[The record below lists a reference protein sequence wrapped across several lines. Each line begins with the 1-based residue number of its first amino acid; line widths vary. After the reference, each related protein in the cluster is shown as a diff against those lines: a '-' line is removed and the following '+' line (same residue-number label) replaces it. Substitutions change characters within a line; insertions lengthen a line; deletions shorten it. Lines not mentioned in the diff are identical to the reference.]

1 MAQITNEMA
10 TNLTLDIGSAQ
21 KSLRELTSTVKDSN
35 NEWKIQ
41 EAQLKASGD
50 AANASKARYEGLQNT
65 LSEQKNKVDALK
77 QALNNNNTETKK
89 GQELQT
95 YLTNELA
102 KAERQYASYQGQ
114 LEKATQSYKYQESGL
129 AKLNDE
135 LKQSNDL
142 TDARARKLESEGH
155 VEEAQKTRLDGLKNA
170 QANYTK
176 QLEIQTSELNKLAD
190 SGDKSSE
197 SYKRQELRVAQMGAK
212 LAQTEREIKDF
223 NRTEIKPETSGMNK
237 VRDQLRS
244 LDEAL
249 EGTRSRFKTIFM
261 ANLAANGVYSAFENI
276 KEKISETLEGAKEYN
291 KEQQVMN
298 ATWLTLTGNAG
309 QGKDMV
315 NSINQIST
323 AFGQSNDVVNELSQ
337 QFYHVFNQKEPTEQ
351 LTKSMLT
358 LGDTLGMNAADVE
371 RLGLNFT
378 HMLTSGR
385 MQLGDFNMITDQLP
399 MYGEK
404 LLEYEQKVQNN
415 AKLTMAQLRDQ
426 MSAGKVSAHDATEVM
441 NELGDKY
448 KTASE
453 NMMNTATGMERV
465 MQARGKALAGAL
477 IQPIMNAQNP
487 VFGAVSKWVS
497 DPKTEQEF
505 NKVGDQISKSFGT
518 ITAAFGKSFSGKDF
532 TSNADAFLN
541 KTSDAIKRFGDY
553 IAKHAD
559 DIRDF
564 FKMVRELGT
573 AGFGALGATLKIAI
587 PLLEQ
592 VGKFASSHPTLFKVL
607 AGSVIGFNL
616 ALKGTL
622 GILMSFEK
630 VKFAFDG
637 LTKSAGSAAK
647 GISLAFNF
655 LKANPF
661 ILVISGIFALGAAL
675 VGLYKHNEK
684 FKEFVNG
691 ILKSAKGVFDKLK
704 DVAAPVIQSFKIFG
718 NTIKEVFVDSF
729 NAAAKAISPFIKLFK
744 SAFSGLDSE
753 FSDIFKS
760 IGKSFGSILKP
771 FSDAGKKGGA
781 IQSVA
786 DALDGVSKWF
796 IQNKSFFTAI
806 GSLIAKSIGTGIAA
820 VGIAIRGFVEITLPL
835 IKPSVN
841 NVVSIIKGALSI
853 IGNAFKIAWN
863 GIKLVFDLLTF
874 NWKNLGKDIKGIAS
888 GISGVITSVFKTM
901 GAVIANIFNTLV
913 KVIDKA
919 LWSIGLGTKPIESF
933 VKGTINLFNYLWK
946 TTTNVF
952 GDIAGFIG
960 GTINDI
966 SRSWNKV
973 WSNIFNFFG
982 SIWDRISRYGRDS
995 VNGVSNVIHDVLGGI
1010 GNVWRGTWQG
1020 LSDFFGGIW
1029 RSIKGYA
1036 SDGINGVL
1044 NVINAGVDAIDS
1056 VWKFFTGHETSIH
1069 HLQPVKFA
1077 QGGIVQQRL
1086 AMVNDGDGPDWK
1098 ELIQLPNGEMKMSQK
1113 RNAVM
1118 PLPVGTRVYNGAE
1131 TKAIMNY
1138 MGIEKYAGGG
1148 IVGGAINWAKGALSD
1163 VGSWIGDKFDAIDAF
1178 LKNPLNAV
1186 MGLIQKATSGLIG
1199 GLGNFGQL
1207 ASGTLDKLMSPISDW
1222 FTKGLKKVQEEGQG
1236 APAGAGVQRWADQVK
1251 QALSANGLSTSDGMV
1266 QKVLRQIQ
1274 TESGGNEKAVQGG
1287 YTDVNT
1293 ISGDLAKGLMQTI
1306 SATFNAYAFPG
1317 HHNIFNGYDNL
1328 LAALAYAKNRYG
1340 SNLSYL
1346 GQGHGYANGG
1356 LITQHQIAE
1365 IGEGNKPEV
1374 IIPLDGMKSSRGF
1387 ELLGKTAVA
1396 MAARDGKM
1404 NQGVSDGSE
1413 VTQLLSQNNQLLGVV
1428 TQILGAILGE
1438 TEKGNEPLSALSI
1451 NRLSRLI
1458 TSSTVRSTN

>member
-77 QALNNNNTETKK
+77 QALDNNNTETKK

-114 LEKATQSYKYQESGL
+114 LDKATQSYKYQESGL

-249 EGTRSRFKTIFM
+249 EGTRNQFKNVFLG
-261 ANLAANGVYSAFENI
+261 NLVATGVTNALSSI
-276 KEKISETLEGAKEYN
+276 KDHFTGALKAGVDYN
-291 KEQQVMN
+291 KEMENVKLGLSNFTNGDNKLSEQLLSN
-298 ATWLTLTGNAG
+298 IKAIKESSGYATDTVTLLTKKTYGLTKNVDGALTLTDAFTNLGRATGKSDEAMGNLITKFFQANAS
-309 QGKDMV
+309 GKITTG
-315 NSINQIST
+315 S
-323 AFGQSNDVVNELSQ
+323 
-337 QFYHVFNQKEPTEQ
+337 
-351 LTKSMLT
+351 LTKLNKELPGFTDALGKNLGVSRDKLNQLATDGKLSMQ
-358 LGDTLGMNAADVE
+358 
-371 RLGLNFT
+371 
-378 HMLTSGR
+378 
-385 MQLGDFNMITDQLP
+385 QLGDAIQTMSDSKPLGLDNYYKSVDGFTNHFEERYKSLSGKITEGFFTQSN
-399 MYGEK
+399 G
-404 LLEYEQKVQNN
+404 LLATFSKSLDGDAVDKAFSRIGDSANKAVNTVAKAFGDVFKGQKVNPLESMAN
-415 AKLTMAQLRDQ
+415 ATADAITKLGNFIASHAKDITNFFKSM
-426 MSAGKVSAHDATEVM
+426 K
-441 NELGDKY
+441 ELG
-448 KTASE
+448 S
-453 NMMNTATGMERV
+453 
-465 MQARGKALAGAL
+465 
-477 IQPIMNAQNP
+477 
-487 VFGAVSKWVS
+487 
-497 DPKTEQEF
+497 
-505 NKVGDQISKSFGT
+505 
-518 ITAAFGKSFSGKDF
+518 
-532 TSNADAFLN
+532 
-541 KTSDAIKRFGDY
+541 
-553 IAKHAD
+553 
-559 DIRDF
+559 
-564 FKMVRELGT
+564 
-573 AGFGALGATLKIAI
+573 AGFGTMGTTLKIAL
-587 PLLEQ
+587 PLLESL
-592 VGKFASSHPTLFKVL
+592 GKFATTHPEAFKIL
-607 AGSVIGFNL
+607 AGSILGLNL

-622 GILMSFEK
+622 SVMSSFSRAKKAFNGLAGLVIKPKVDDGPAKRELGILSKAVVATGKGM
-630 VKFAFDG
+630 
-637 LTKSAGSAAK
+637 KSALKATVSVATKGAQLALKGLSATAK
-647 GISLAFNF
+647 ITGTAIKGAFTF
-655 LKANPF
+655 LKANPL
-661 ILVISGIFALGAAL
+661 ILLITGITLAITAL
-675 VGLYKHNEK
+675 VELYKHNKK
-684 FKEFVNG
+684 FRDFVNG
-691 ILKSAKGVFDKLK
+691 I
-704 DVAAPVIQSFKIFG
+704 
-718 NTIKEVFVDSF
+718 IK
-729 NAAAKAISPFIKLFK
+729 
-744 SAFSGLDSE
+744 
-753 FSDIFKS
+753 
-760 IGKSFGSILKP
+760 
-771 FSDAGKKGGA
+771 
-781 IQSVA
+781 SVA
-786 DALDGVSKWF
+786 DMAKGIANWFGDIWKSVSKWF
-796 IQNKSFFTAI
+796 GQ
-806 GSLIAKSIGTGIAA
+806 
-820 VGIAIRGFVEITLPL
+820 
-835 IKPSVN
+835 
-841 NVVSIIKGALSI
+841 VSDFISDTV
-853 IGNAFKIAWN
+853 N
-863 GIKLVFDLLTF
+863 GI
-874 NWKNLGKDIKGIAS
+874 
-888 GISGVITSVFKTM
+888 
-901 GAVIANIFNTLV
+901 
-913 KVIDKA
+913 
-919 LWSIGLGTKPIESF
+919 
-933 VKGTINLFNYLWK
+933 
-946 TTTNVF
+946 
-952 GDIAGFIG
+952 
-960 GTINDI
+960 
-966 SRSWNKV
+966 SRTWNKT

-982 SIWDRISRYGRDS
+982 NIWDRISKYGRDAINGIHGTIRS
-995 VNGVSNVIHDVLGGI
+995 VVGSIDS
-1010 GNVWRGTWQG
+1010 VWRSTWNG
-1020 LSDFFGGIW
+1020 LGDFFSGIW
-1029 RSIKGYA
+1029 GRIKGYA
-1036 SDGINGVL
+1036 QDGINGVL

-1077 QGGIVQQRL
+1077 QGGVVTQRL

-1098 ELIQLPNGEMKMSQK
+1098 ELIQLPNGDMKMSQK

-1118 PLPVGTRVYNGAE
+1118 PLPVGTRIYNGAE

-1138 MGIEKYAGGG
+1138 AGIEKYANGGV
-1148 IVGGAINWAKGALSD
+1148 VGGAIDWAKGALSN
-1163 VGSWIGDKFDAIDAF
+1163 VGSWIGDKFDAIDSF

-1222 FTKGLKKVQEEGQG
+1222 FTKGLKKVQDEGQG
-1236 APAGAGVQRWADQVK
+1236 SPAGAGVQRWGDQVK

-1340 SNLSYL
+1340 SNLSFL

-1365 IGEGNKPEV
+1365 IGEGNKPEM

-1396 MAARDGKM
+1396 MAARDGKTS
-1404 NQGVSDGSE
+1404 QGVSDGSE

-1458 TSSTVRSTN
+1458 TSSTVRSAN

>member
-77 QALNNNNTETKK
+77 QALDNNNTETKK

-114 LEKATQSYKYQESGL
+114 LDKATQSYKYQESGL

-176 QLEIQTSELNKLAD
+176 QLEIQTNELNKLAD

-223 NRTEIKPETSGMNK
+223 NRTEIKPETSGITK

-244 LDEAL
+244 LDESL
-249 EGTRSRFKTIFM
+249 EGTRNQFKNVFLG
-261 ANLAANGVYSAFENI
+261 NLVATGVTNALSSI
-276 KEKISETLEGAKEYN
+276 KDHFTGALKAGVDYN
-291 KEQQVMN
+291 KEMENVKLGLSNFTNGDNKLSEQLLSN
-298 ATWLTLTGNAG
+298 IKAIKESSGYATDTVTLLTKKTYGLTKNVDGALTLTDAFTNLGRATGKSDEAMGNLITKFFQANAS
-309 QGKDMV
+309 GKITTG
-315 NSINQIST
+315 S
-323 AFGQSNDVVNELSQ
+323 
-337 QFYHVFNQKEPTEQ
+337 
-351 LTKSMLT
+351 LTKLNKELPGFTDALGKNLGVSRDKLNQLATDGKLSMQ
-358 LGDTLGMNAADVE
+358 
-371 RLGLNFT
+371 
-378 HMLTSGR
+378 
-385 MQLGDFNMITDQLP
+385 QLGDAIQTMSDSKPLGLDNYYKSVDGFTNHFEERYKSLSGKITEGFFTQSN
-399 MYGEK
+399 G
-404 LLEYEQKVQNN
+404 LLATFSKSLDGDAVDKAFSRIGDSANKAVNTVAKAFGDVFKGQKVNPLESMAN
-415 AKLTMAQLRDQ
+415 ATADAITKLGNFIASHAKDITNFFKSM
-426 MSAGKVSAHDATEVM
+426 K
-441 NELGDKY
+441 ELG
-448 KTASE
+448 S
-453 NMMNTATGMERV
+453 
-465 MQARGKALAGAL
+465 
-477 IQPIMNAQNP
+477 
-487 VFGAVSKWVS
+487 
-497 DPKTEQEF
+497 
-505 NKVGDQISKSFGT
+505 
-518 ITAAFGKSFSGKDF
+518 
-532 TSNADAFLN
+532 
-541 KTSDAIKRFGDY
+541 
-553 IAKHAD
+553 
-559 DIRDF
+559 
-564 FKMVRELGT
+564 
-573 AGFGALGATLKIAI
+573 AGFGTMGTTLKIAL
-587 PLLEQ
+587 PLLESL
-592 VGKFASSHPTLFKVL
+592 GKFATTHPEAFKIL
-607 AGSVIGFNL
+607 AGSILGLNL

-622 GILMSFEK
+622 SVMSSFSRAKKAFNGLAGLVIKPKVDDGPAKRELGILSKAVVATGKGM
-630 VKFAFDG
+630 
-637 LTKSAGSAAK
+637 KSALKATVSVATKGAQLALKGLSATAK
-647 GISLAFNF
+647 ITGTAIKGAFTF
-655 LKANPF
+655 LKANPL
-661 ILVISGIFALGAAL
+661 ILLITGITLAITAL
-675 VGLYKHNEK
+675 VELYKHNKK
-684 FKEFVNG
+684 FRDFVNG
-691 ILKSAKGVFDKLK
+691 I
-704 DVAAPVIQSFKIFG
+704 
-718 NTIKEVFVDSF
+718 IK
-729 NAAAKAISPFIKLFK
+729 
-744 SAFSGLDSE
+744 
-753 FSDIFKS
+753 
-760 IGKSFGSILKP
+760 
-771 FSDAGKKGGA
+771 
-781 IQSVA
+781 SVA
-786 DALDGVSKWF
+786 DMAKGIANWFGDMWKSVSKWF
-796 IQNKSFFTAI
+796 GQ
-806 GSLIAKSIGTGIAA
+806 
-820 VGIAIRGFVEITLPL
+820 
-835 IKPSVN
+835 
-841 NVVSIIKGALSI
+841 VSD
-853 IGNAFKIAWN
+853 F
-863 GIKLVFDLLTF
+863 
-874 NWKNLGKDIKGIAS
+874 
-888 GISGVITSVFKTM
+888 IS
-901 GAVIANIFNTLV
+901 
-913 KVIDKA
+913 
-919 LWSIGLGTKPIESF
+919 
-933 VKGTINLFNYLWK
+933 
-946 TTTNVF
+946 
-952 GDIAGFIG
+952 

-966 SRSWNKV
+966 SRIWSKV

-1077 QGGIVQQRL
+1077 QGGVVTQRL

-1138 MGIEKYAGGG
+1138 AGIEKYANGG

-1178 LKNPLNAV
+1178 LKNPLSAV
-1186 MGLIQKATSGLIG
+1186 QGLISKAVDPLISS
-1199 GLGNFGQL
+1199 LGNFGQL
-1207 ASGTLDKLMSPISDW
+1207 ASGVFDKLMSPLSDW
-1222 FTKGLKKVQEEGQG
+1222 FTKGLKKVQDEGQG

-1340 SNLSYL
+1340 SNLSFL

-1365 IGEGNKPEV
+1365 IGEGNKPEM

-1396 MAARDGKM
+1396 MAARDGKTS
-1404 NQGVSDGSE
+1404 QGVSDGSE
-1413 VTQLLSQNNQLLGVV
+1413 VTQLLSQNNQLLGVM

-1458 TSSTVRSTN
+1458 TSSTVRSAN

>member
-77 QALNNNNTETKK
+77 QALDNNNTETKK

-114 LEKATQSYKYQESGL
+114 LDKATQSYKYQESGL

-223 NRTEIKPETSGMNK
+223 NRTEIKPQSSGINK
-237 VRDQLRS
+237 VREQLRA
-244 LDEAL
+244 LDDAL
-249 EGTRSRFKTIFM
+249 EGTRNQFKNVFLG
-261 ANLAANGVYSAFENI
+261 NLVATGVTNALSSI
-276 KEKISETLEGAKEYN
+276 KDHFTGALKAGIDYN
-291 KEQQVMN
+291 KEMENVKLGLSNFTNGDDKLSEQLLSN
-298 ATWLTLTGNAG
+298 IKAIKESSGYATDTVTLLTKKTYGLTKNVDGALTLTDAFTNLGRATGKSDEAMGNLITKFFQANAS
-309 QGKDMV
+309 GKITTG
-315 NSINQIST
+315 S
-323 AFGQSNDVVNELSQ
+323 
-337 QFYHVFNQKEPTEQ
+337 
-351 LTKSMLT
+351 LTKLNKELPGFTDALGKNLGVSRDKLNQLATDGKLSMQ
-358 LGDTLGMNAADVE
+358 
-371 RLGLNFT
+371 
-378 HMLTSGR
+378 
-385 MQLGDFNMITDQLP
+385 QLGDAIQTMSDSKPLGLDNYYKSVDGFTNHFEERYKSLSGKITEGFFTQSN
-399 MYGEK
+399 G
-404 LLEYEQKVQNN
+404 LLATFSKSLDGDAVDKAFSRIGDSANKAVNTVAKAFGDVFKGQKVNPLESMAN
-415 AKLTMAQLRDQ
+415 ATADAITKLGNFIASHAKDITNFFKSM
-426 MSAGKVSAHDATEVM
+426 K
-441 NELGDKY
+441 ELG
-448 KTASE
+448 S
-453 NMMNTATGMERV
+453 
-465 MQARGKALAGAL
+465 
-477 IQPIMNAQNP
+477 
-487 VFGAVSKWVS
+487 
-497 DPKTEQEF
+497 
-505 NKVGDQISKSFGT
+505 
-518 ITAAFGKSFSGKDF
+518 
-532 TSNADAFLN
+532 
-541 KTSDAIKRFGDY
+541 
-553 IAKHAD
+553 
-559 DIRDF
+559 
-564 FKMVRELGT
+564 
-573 AGFGALGATLKIAI
+573 AGFGTMGTTLKIAL
-587 PLLEQ
+587 PLLESL
-592 VGKFASSHPTLFKVL
+592 GKFATTHPEAFKIL
-607 AGSVIGFNL
+607 AGSILGLNL
-616 ALKGTL
+616 ALKATLATMRWFDRAKLGLDLLTGLVIKPKVNGSDAKREL
-622 GILMSFEK
+622 GIIGKL
-630 VKFAFDG
+630 G
-637 LTKSAGSAAK
+637 K
-647 GISLAFNF
+647 GIGKSFMWTAKLATKAIADSLAFIGRTTVATGKAIGKSVVWTAKIATKGAQLALKGLAATAKVTGNGIKLAFNF
-655 LKANPF
+655 LKANPL
-661 ILVISGIFALGAAL
+661 ILLITGITLAIGAL
-675 VGLYKHNEK
+675 VELYKHNKK
-684 FKEFVNG
+684 FRDFVNG
-691 ILKSAKGVFDKLK
+691 I
-704 DVAAPVIQSFKIFG
+704 
-718 NTIKEVFVDSF
+718 IK
-729 NAAAKAISPFIKLFK
+729 
-744 SAFSGLDSE
+744 
-753 FSDIFKS
+753 
-760 IGKSFGSILKP
+760 
-771 FSDAGKKGGA
+771 
-781 IQSVA
+781 SVA
-786 DALDGVSKWF
+786 DMA
-796 IQNKSFFTAI
+796 
-806 GSLIAKSIGTGIAA
+806 
-820 VGIAIRGFVEITLPL
+820 
-835 IKPSVN
+835 
-841 NVVSIIKGALSI
+841 
-853 IGNAFKIAWN
+853 
-863 GIKLVFDLLTF
+863 
-874 NWKNLGKDIKGIAS
+874 KGIANWFGDMWKS
-888 GISGVITSVFKTM
+888 VSKLFGQVSDFIGDTVNGISRT
-901 GAVIANIFNTLV
+901 
-913 KVIDKA
+913 
-919 LWSIGLGTKPIESF
+919 
-933 VKGTINLFNYLWK
+933 
-946 TTTNVF
+946 
-952 GDIAGFIG
+952 
-960 GTINDI
+960 
-966 SRSWNKV
+966 WNKT
-973 WSNIFNFFG
+973 WNNIFNFFG

-1029 RSIKGYA
+1029 KSIKGFA

-1138 MGIEKYAGGG
+1138 AGIEKYANGGV
-1148 IVGGAINWAKGALSD
+1148 VGGAIDWAKGALSN
-1163 VGSWIGDKFDAIDAF
+1163 VGSWIGDKFDAIDSF

-1236 APAGAGVQRWADQVK
+1236 APAGAGVQRWAEQVK
-1251 QALSANGLSTSDGMV
+1251 SALAANGLSTSDGMV

-1356 LITQHQIAE
+1356 LITQYQIAE
-1365 IGEGNKPEV
+1365 IGEGNKPEM

-1404 NQGVSDGSE
+1404 SQGVSDGSE

-1458 TSSTVRSTN
+1458 TSSTVRSAN

>member
-77 QALNNNNTETKK
+77 QALDNNNTETKK

-114 LEKATQSYKYQESGL
+114 LDKATQSYKYQESGL

-223 NRTEIKPETSGMNK
+223 NRTEIKPETSGITK

-244 LDEAL
+244 LDESL
-249 EGTRSRFKTIFM
+249 EGTRNQFKNVFLG
-261 ANLAANGVYSAFENI
+261 NLVATGVTNALSSI
-276 KEKISETLEGAKEYN
+276 KDHFTGALKAGVDYN
-291 KEQQVMN
+291 KEMENVKLGLSNFTNGDNKLSEQLLSN
-298 ATWLTLTGNAG
+298 IKAIKESSGYATDTVTLLTKKTYGLTKNVDGALTLTDAFTNLGRATGKSDEAMGNLITKFFQANAS
-309 QGKDMV
+309 GKITTG
-315 NSINQIST
+315 S
-323 AFGQSNDVVNELSQ
+323 
-337 QFYHVFNQKEPTEQ
+337 
-351 LTKSMLT
+351 LTKLNKELPGFTDALGKNLGVSRDKLNQLATDGKLSMQ
-358 LGDTLGMNAADVE
+358 
-371 RLGLNFT
+371 
-378 HMLTSGR
+378 
-385 MQLGDFNMITDQLP
+385 QLGDAIQTMSDSKPLGLDNYYKSVDGFTNHFEERYKSLSGKITEGFFTQSN
-399 MYGEK
+399 G
-404 LLEYEQKVQNN
+404 LLATFSKSLDGDAVDKAFSRIGDSANKAVNTVAKAFGDVFKGQKVNPLESMAN
-415 AKLTMAQLRDQ
+415 ATADAITKLGNFIASHAKDITNFFKSM
-426 MSAGKVSAHDATEVM
+426 K
-441 NELGDKY
+441 ELG
-448 KTASE
+448 S
-453 NMMNTATGMERV
+453 
-465 MQARGKALAGAL
+465 
-477 IQPIMNAQNP
+477 
-487 VFGAVSKWVS
+487 
-497 DPKTEQEF
+497 
-505 NKVGDQISKSFGT
+505 
-518 ITAAFGKSFSGKDF
+518 
-532 TSNADAFLN
+532 
-541 KTSDAIKRFGDY
+541 
-553 IAKHAD
+553 
-559 DIRDF
+559 
-564 FKMVRELGT
+564 
-573 AGFGALGATLKIAI
+573 AGFGTMGTTLKIAL
-587 PLLEQ
+587 PLLESL
-592 VGKFASSHPTLFKVL
+592 GKFATTHPEAFKIL
-607 AGSVIGFNL
+607 AGSILGLNL

-622 GILMSFEK
+622 SVMSSFSRAKKAFNGLAGLVIKPKVDDGPAKRELGILSKAVVATGKGM
-630 VKFAFDG
+630 
-637 LTKSAGSAAK
+637 KSALKATVSVATKGAQLALKGLSATAK
-647 GISLAFNF
+647 ITGTAIKGAFTF
-655 LKANPF
+655 LKANPL
-661 ILVISGIFALGAAL
+661 ILLITGITLAITAL
-675 VGLYKHNEK
+675 VELYKHNKK
-684 FKEFVNG
+684 FRDFVNG
-691 ILKSAKGVFDKLK
+691 I
-704 DVAAPVIQSFKIFG
+704 
-718 NTIKEVFVDSF
+718 IK
-729 NAAAKAISPFIKLFK
+729 
-744 SAFSGLDSE
+744 
-753 FSDIFKS
+753 
-760 IGKSFGSILKP
+760 
-771 FSDAGKKGGA
+771 
-781 IQSVA
+781 SVA
-786 DALDGVSKWF
+786 DMAKGIANWFGDMWKSVSKWF
-796 IQNKSFFTAI
+796 GQ
-806 GSLIAKSIGTGIAA
+806 
-820 VGIAIRGFVEITLPL
+820 
-835 IKPSVN
+835 
-841 NVVSIIKGALSI
+841 VSD
-853 IGNAFKIAWN
+853 F
-863 GIKLVFDLLTF
+863 
-874 NWKNLGKDIKGIAS
+874 
-888 GISGVITSVFKTM
+888 IS
-901 GAVIANIFNTLV
+901 
-913 KVIDKA
+913 
-919 LWSIGLGTKPIESF
+919 
-933 VKGTINLFNYLWK
+933 
-946 TTTNVF
+946 
-952 GDIAGFIG
+952 

-966 SRSWNKV
+966 SRIWSKV

-1077 QGGIVQQRL
+1077 QGGVVTQRL

-1138 MGIEKYAGGG
+1138 AGIEKYANGG

-1178 LKNPLNAV
+1178 LKNPLSAV
-1186 MGLIQKATSGLIG
+1186 QGLISKAVDPLINS
-1199 GLGNFGQL
+1199 LGNFGQL
-1207 ASGTLDKLMSPISDW
+1207 ALGVFDKLMSPLSDW
-1222 FTKGLKKVQEEGQG
+1222 FTKGLKKVQDEGQG

-1365 IGEGNKPEV
+1365 IGEGNKPEM

-1396 MAARDGKM
+1396 MAARDGKTS
-1404 NQGVSDGSE
+1404 QGVSDGSE
-1413 VTQLLSQNNQLLGVV
+1413 VTQLLSQNNQLLGVM

-1458 TSSTVRSTN
+1458 TSSTVRSAN

>member
-77 QALNNNNTETKK
+77 QALDNNNTETKK

-114 LEKATQSYKYQESGL
+114 LDKATQSYKYQESGL

-155 VEEAQKTRLDGLKNA
+155 VEEAQKIRLDGLKNA

-249 EGTRSRFKTIFM
+249 EGTRNQFKNVFLG
-261 ANLAANGVYSAFENI
+261 NLVATGVTNALSSI
-276 KEKISETLEGAKEYN
+276 KGHFTGALKAGVDYN
-291 KEQQVMN
+291 KEMENVKLGLSNFTNGDNKLSEQLLSN
-298 ATWLTLTGNAG
+298 IKAIKESSGYATDTVTLLTKKTYGLTKNVDGALTLTDAFTNLGRATGKSDEAMGNLITKFFQANAS
-309 QGKDMV
+309 GKITTG
-315 NSINQIST
+315 S
-323 AFGQSNDVVNELSQ
+323 
-337 QFYHVFNQKEPTEQ
+337 
-351 LTKSMLT
+351 LTKLNKELPGFTDALGKNLGVSRDKLNQLATDGKLSMQ
-358 LGDTLGMNAADVE
+358 
-371 RLGLNFT
+371 
-378 HMLTSGR
+378 
-385 MQLGDFNMITDQLP
+385 QLGDAIQTMSDSKPLGLDNYYKSVDGFTNHFEERYKSLSGKITEGFFTQSN
-399 MYGEK
+399 G
-404 LLEYEQKVQNN
+404 LLATFSKSLDGDAVDKAFSRIGDSANKAVNTVAKAFGDVFKGQKVNPLESMAN
-415 AKLTMAQLRDQ
+415 ATADAITKLGNFIASHAKDITNFFKSM
-426 MSAGKVSAHDATEVM
+426 K
-441 NELGDKY
+441 ELG
-448 KTASE
+448 S
-453 NMMNTATGMERV
+453 
-465 MQARGKALAGAL
+465 
-477 IQPIMNAQNP
+477 
-487 VFGAVSKWVS
+487 
-497 DPKTEQEF
+497 
-505 NKVGDQISKSFGT
+505 
-518 ITAAFGKSFSGKDF
+518 
-532 TSNADAFLN
+532 
-541 KTSDAIKRFGDY
+541 
-553 IAKHAD
+553 
-559 DIRDF
+559 
-564 FKMVRELGT
+564 
-573 AGFGALGATLKIAI
+573 AGFGTMGTTLKIAL
-587 PLLEQ
+587 PLLESL
-592 VGKFASSHPTLFKVL
+592 GKFATTHPEAFKIL
-607 AGSVIGFNL
+607 AGSILGLNL
-616 ALKGTL
+616 ALKATLATMRGFDRAKLGLDLLTGLVIKPKVNGSDAKREL
-622 GILMSFEK
+622 GIIGKL
-630 VKFAFDG
+630 G
-637 LTKSAGSAAK
+637 K
-647 GISLAFNF
+647 GIGKSFMWTAKLATKAIADSLAFIGRTTVATGKAIGKSVAWTAKIATKGAQLALKGLAATAKVTGNGIKLAFNF
-655 LKANPF
+655 LKANPL
-661 ILVISGIFALGAAL
+661 ILLISGIALAITAL
-675 VGLYKHNEK
+675 VELYKHNKK
-684 FKEFVNG
+684 FRDFVNG
-691 ILKSAKGVFDKLK
+691 I
-704 DVAAPVIQSFKIFG
+704 
-718 NTIKEVFVDSF
+718 IK
-729 NAAAKAISPFIKLFK
+729 
-744 SAFSGLDSE
+744 
-753 FSDIFKS
+753 
-760 IGKSFGSILKP
+760 
-771 FSDAGKKGGA
+771 
-781 IQSVA
+781 SVA
-786 DALDGVSKWF
+786 DMAKGIAQWFGDMWKSVSKWF
-796 IQNKSFFTAI
+796 GQ
-806 GSLIAKSIGTGIAA
+806 
-820 VGIAIRGFVEITLPL
+820 
-835 IKPSVN
+835 
-841 NVVSIIKGALSI
+841 VSDFISDTV
-853 IGNAFKIAWN
+853 N
-863 GIKLVFDLLTF
+863 GI
-874 NWKNLGKDIKGIAS
+874 
-888 GISGVITSVFKTM
+888 
-901 GAVIANIFNTLV
+901 
-913 KVIDKA
+913 
-919 LWSIGLGTKPIESF
+919 
-933 VKGTINLFNYLWK
+933 
-946 TTTNVF
+946 
-952 GDIAGFIG
+952 
-960 GTINDI
+960 
-966 SRSWNKV
+966 SRTWNKT
-973 WSNIFNFFG
+973 WNNIFNFFG
-982 SIWDRISRYGRDS
+982 NIWDRISKYGRDAINGIHGTIRS
-995 VNGVSNVIHDVLGGI
+995 VVGSIDS
-1010 GNVWRGTWQG
+1010 VWRSTWNG
-1020 LSDFFGGIW
+1020 LGDFFGGIW
-1029 RSIKGYA
+1029 GRIKGYA
-1036 SDGINGVL
+1036 QDGINGVL

-1069 HLQPVKFA
+1069 HLRPVRFA
-1077 QGGIVQQRL
+1077 QGGIVEQRL

-1138 MGIEKYAGGG
+1138 AGIEKYANGGV
-1148 IVGGAINWAKGALSD
+1148 VGGAIDWAKGALSN

-1178 LKNPLNAV
+1178 LKNPLSAV
-1186 MGLIQKATSGLIG
+1186 QGLISKAVDPLISS
-1199 GLGNFGQL
+1199 LGNFGQL
-1207 ASGTLDKLMSPISDW
+1207 ASGVFDKLMSPISDW

-1251 QALSANGLSTSDGMV
+1251 SALSANGLSTSDGMV

-1365 IGEGNKPEV
+1365 IGEGNKPEM

-1396 MAARDGKM
+1396 MAARDGKTS
-1404 NQGVSDGSE
+1404 QGVSDGSE

-1438 TEKGNEPLSALSI
+1438 AEKGNEPLSVLSI
-1451 NRLSRLI
+1451 NRLGRLF
-1458 TSSTVRSTN
+1458 TSSIVRSTN

>member
-77 QALNNNNTETKK
+77 QALDNNNTETKK

-114 LEKATQSYKYQESGL
+114 LDKATQSYKYQESGL

-212 LAQTEREIKDF
+212 LAQTERAIKDF
-223 NRTEIKPETSGMNK
+223 NRTEIKPQSSGINK
-237 VRDQLRS
+237 VREQLHA
-244 LDEAL
+244 LDDAL
-249 EGTRSRFKTIFM
+249 EGTRNQFKNVFLG
-261 ANLAANGVYSAFENI
+261 NLVATGVTNALSSI
-276 KEKISETLEGAKEYN
+276 KDHFTGALKAGIDYN
-291 KEQQVMN
+291 KEMENVK
-298 ATWLTLTGNAG
+298 LGL
-309 QGKDMV
+309 
-315 NSINQIST
+315 
-323 AFGQSNDVVNELSQ
+323 SNFTNGDDKLS
-337 QFYHVFNQKEPTEQ
+337 EQ
-351 LTKSMLT
+351 LLSNIKAIKESSGYATDTVTLLTKKTYGLTKNVDGALTMTDAFTNLGRATGKSDEAMGNLITKFFQANASGKITTGSLTKLNKELPGFTDALGKNLGVSRDKLNQLATDGKLSMQ
-358 LGDTLGMNAADVE
+358 
-371 RLGLNFT
+371 
-378 HMLTSGR
+378 
-385 MQLGDFNMITDQLP
+385 QLGDAIQTMSDSKPLGLDNYYKSVDGFTNHFEERYKSLS
-399 MYGEK
+399 GK
-404 LLEYEQKVQNN
+404 LTEGFFTQSNGLLATFSKSLDGDAVDKAFSRIGDSANKAVNTVAKAFGDVFKGQKVNPLESMAN
-415 AKLTMAQLRDQ
+415 ATADAITKLGNFIASHAKDITNLFKSM
-426 MSAGKVSAHDATEVM
+426 K
-441 NELGDKY
+441 ELG
-448 KTASE
+448 S
-453 NMMNTATGMERV
+453 
-465 MQARGKALAGAL
+465 
-477 IQPIMNAQNP
+477 
-487 VFGAVSKWVS
+487 
-497 DPKTEQEF
+497 
-505 NKVGDQISKSFGT
+505 
-518 ITAAFGKSFSGKDF
+518 
-532 TSNADAFLN
+532 
-541 KTSDAIKRFGDY
+541 
-553 IAKHAD
+553 
-559 DIRDF
+559 
-564 FKMVRELGT
+564 
-573 AGFGALGATLKIAI
+573 AGFGTMGTTLKIAL
-587 PLLEQ
+587 PLLESL
-592 VGKFASSHPTLFKVL
+592 GKFATTHPEAFKIL
-607 AGSVIGFNL
+607 AGSILGLNL

-622 GILMSFEK
+622 SVMSSFSRAKKAFNALSGLIIKPRVDGGPAKRELGIISKIVVGIGKGVWWTAKL
-630 VKFAFDG
+630 
-637 LTKSAGSAAK
+637 AAK
-647 GISLAFNF
+647 AVLKTLEQIGNVVIGIGKGLAWTAKLAWTGVKKVFGLIKIGAIAVGKGMKWTASVATKGAQLALKGLLATAKVTGNGIKLAFNF
-655 LKANPF
+655 MKANPL
-661 ILVISGIFALGAAL
+661 ILLVTAITAVVVAFAE
-675 VGLYKHNEK
+675 LYKHNKK
-684 FKEFVNG
+684 FRDFVNG
-691 ILKSAKGVFDKLK
+691 IVSAAADFFKGIGKWFGQAWDTISKFFSQVLNFVKKDWKEILLLIVNPFAGAFALIYKHNDNFRKAINDLVKSVVGFFK
-704 DVAAPVIQSFKIFG
+704 DLWRNVTDIFG
-718 NTIKEVFVDSF
+718 NIADF
-729 NAAAKAISPFIKLFK
+729 ISSTL
-744 SAFSGLDSE
+744 SG
-753 FSDIFKS
+753 
-760 IGKSFGSILKP
+760 IGKFWDKTWNTIFGTVRNIWNYISKLVHDSISSI
-771 FSDAGKKGGA
+771 SD
-781 IQSVA
+781 V
-786 DALDGVSKWF
+786 
-796 IQNKSFFTAI
+796 
-806 GSLIAKSIGTGIAA
+806 
-820 VGIAIRGFVEITLPL
+820 
-835 IKPSVN
+835 
-841 NVVSIIKGALSI
+841 
-853 IGNAFKIAWN
+853 IGN
-863 GIKLVFDLLTF
+863 
-874 NWKNLGKDIKGIAS
+874 
-888 GISGVITSVFKTM
+888 
-901 GAVIANIFNTLV
+901 
-913 KVIDKA
+913 
-919 LWSIGLGTKPIESF
+919 
-933 VKGTINLFNYLWK
+933 
-946 TTTNVF
+946 
-952 GDIAGFIG
+952 
-960 GTINDI
+960 
-966 SRSWNKV
+966 
-973 WSNIFNFFG
+973 
-982 SIWDRISRYGRDS
+982 
-995 VNGVSNVIHDVLGGI
+995 VLGGI

-1077 QGGIVQQRL
+1077 QGGVVTQRL

-1098 ELIQLPNGEMKMSQK
+1098 ELIQLPNGDMKMSQQ

-1118 PLPVGTRVYNGAE
+1118 PLPVGTRVYNGKE
-1131 TKAIMNY
+1131 TKDIMNY
-1138 MGIEKYAGGG
+1138 MGVEKYAGGG

-1178 LKNPLNAV
+1178 LKNPLSAV
-1186 MGLIQKATSGLIG
+1186 QGLISKAVDPLISS
-1199 GLGNFGQL
+1199 LGNFGQL
-1207 ASGTLDKLMSPISDW
+1207 ASGVFNKLMSPLSDW
-1222 FTKGLKKVQEEGQG
+1222 FTKGLKKVQDEGQG

-1274 TESGGNEKAVQGG
+1274 TESGGSEKAVQGG

-1328 LAALAYAKNRYG
+1328 LAALDYAKNRYG

-1396 MAARDGKM
+1396 MAARDGKTS
-1404 NQGVSDGSE
+1404 QGVSDGSE

-1458 TSSTVRSTN
+1458 TSSTVRSAN

>member
-21 KSLRELTSTVKDSN
+21 KSLRELTSTVKESN

-50 AANASKARYEGLQNT
+50 AVNASKARYEGLQNT

-77 QALNNNNTETKK
+77 QALDNNNTETKK

-95 YLTNELA
+95 YLTTELA

-114 LEKATQSYKYQESGL
+114 LDKATQSYKYQESGL

-155 VEEAQKTRLDGLKNA
+155 VGEAQKTRLDGLKNA

-176 QLEIQTSELNKLAD
+176 QLEIQTSELNRLAD

-237 VRDQLRS
+237 VREQLRS
-244 LDEAL
+244 LDDAL

-415 AKLTMAQLRDQ
+415 SKLTMAQLRDQ

-487 VFGAVSKWVS
+487 IFGAISKWVS
-497 DPKTEQEF
+497 DPKTEKEF

-559 DIRDF
+559 DIRGF
-564 FKMVRELGT
+564 FKMVKELGT
-573 AGFGALGATLKIAI
+573 AGFGALGTTLKIAI

-661 ILVISGIFALGAAL
+661 ILVISGIFALGTAL

-684 FKEFVNG
+684 FREFVNG

-718 NTIKEVFVDSF
+718 NTIKEVFIDSF

-771 FSDAGKKGGA
+771 FSDAGKKGGV

-796 IQNKSFFTAI
+796 IQNKSLFTTI
-806 GSLIAKSIGTGIAA
+806 GSLISKSIGTEIAA
-820 VGIAIRGFVEITLPL
+820 VGIIIRGFVNITLPL
-835 IKPSVN
+835 IKPAIN
-841 NVVSIIKGALSI
+841 IVVAVIKGALST

-874 NWKNLGKDIKGIAS
+874 NWKNLGNDVKGIAN

-901 GAVIANIFNTLV
+901 GAVVANIFNALV
-913 KVIDKA
+913 KVVDKA

-946 TTTNVF
+946 ATTNVF
-952 GDIAGFIG
+952 RDIADFIS

-966 SRSWNKV
+966 SRIWNKV
-973 WSNIFNFFG
+973 WSNIFN
-982 SIWDRISRYGRDS
+982 
-995 VNGVSNVIHDVLGGI
+995 
-1010 GNVWRGTWQG
+1010 
-1020 LSDFFGGIW
+1020 FFGGIW

-1098 ELIQLPNGEMKMSQK
+1098 ELIQLPNGDMKMSQQ

-1118 PLPVGTRVYNGAE
+1118 PLPVGTRVYNGKE

-1138 MGIEKYAGGG
+1138 MGVEKYANGGV
-1148 IVGGAINWAKGALSD
+1148 VGGAINWAKGALSD
-1163 VGSWIGDKFDAIDAF
+1163 VGSWIGDKFDAIDSF
-1178 LKNPLNAV
+1178 LKNQLSAV
-1186 MGLIQKATSGLIG
+1186 QGLISKAVDPLISS
-1199 GLGNFGQL
+1199 LGNFGQL
-1207 ASGTLDKLMSPISDW
+1207 ASGVFDKLMSPLSDW
-1222 FTKGLKKVQEEGQG
+1222 FTKGLKKVQDEGQG

-1365 IGEGNKPEV
+1365 IGEGNKPEM

-1396 MAARDGKM
+1396 MAARDGFGSQNVVK
-1404 NQGVSDGSE
+1404 NDNSDVVSE
-1413 VTQLLSQNNQLLGVV
+1413 LKAAVALLTQLVIGQQENKTTNVV
-1428 TQILGAILGE
+1428 LDKNALYKQQAID
-1438 TEKGNEPLSALSI
+1438 
-1451 NRLSRLI
+1451 
-1458 TSSTVRSTN
+1458 TNLRNYQSLA